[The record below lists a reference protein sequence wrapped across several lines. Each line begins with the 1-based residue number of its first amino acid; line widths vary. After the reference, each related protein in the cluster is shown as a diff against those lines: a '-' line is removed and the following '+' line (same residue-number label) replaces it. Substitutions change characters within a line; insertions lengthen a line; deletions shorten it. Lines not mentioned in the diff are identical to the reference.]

1 MMNERANE
9 PNIFYSGV
17 KQHIRAQAGI
27 TLMIHK
33 KIQNT
38 IADYTFWNERIIQ
51 IRLKISRGYLTVI
64 RIYAPI
70 EGEEDESTFYNKL
83 QQTLNKIDKS
93 DFIMIMGDFNA
104 GIGKTKIEQ
113 NIGLFGEETCNRNG
127 SYLIDFVLYNQLK
140 VMNSF
145 FDLIKIIINLLGN

>member
-51 IRLKISRGYLTVI
+51 ICLKISRGYLTVI
-64 RIYAPI
+64 GIYAPI

-104 GIGKTKIEQ
+104 RIGNTKIEQ
-113 NIGLFGEETCNRNG
+113 NIGIFGEETYNRNG
-127 SYLIDFVLYNQLK
+127 S
-140 VMNSF
+140 
-145 FDLIKIIINLLGN
+145 